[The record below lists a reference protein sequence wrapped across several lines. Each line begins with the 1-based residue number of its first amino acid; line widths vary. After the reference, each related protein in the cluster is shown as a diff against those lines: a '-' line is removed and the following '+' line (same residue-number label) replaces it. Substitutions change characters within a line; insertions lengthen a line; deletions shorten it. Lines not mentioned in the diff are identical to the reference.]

1 MNPHLKST
9 LLMALLG
16 CASPLAA
23 QVRDGGGGNVMVESL
38 PTLDPA
44 KELGTKIDASFT
56 VAAVGDL
63 TIMRPIGNSDDRN
76 TQAALKIIRDADLGY
91 GNMESNI
98 ADPPNYTGPLRGF
111 MAVKEV
117 APDIRSW
124 GIRVVTKAGNHGF
137 DSGPEGLLSTIRLLE
152 DAGVQY
158 AGSGR
163 NLTEARA
170 ARFVELPKGRVGIM
184 GLFSVG
190 FGTAFGG
197 PPLNDNAT
205 RAADAWGNYTPA
217 QAGQATLR
225 VDQAYNVTQ
234 QNLDALCTAQNSLF
248 VVNAEIT
255 APRKAPAACPTPTVS
270 IGNNKYKVGD
280 PGLISHTIDPE
291 DLRQALRSVRGGK
304 QYADFMLA
312 TIHAHQGKWA
322 AEAFPEET
330 STPDFLIELA
340 HKAIDDGADAFM
352 GTGPHAL
359 RGIEIY
365 KGKPIFYGLGQF
377 VRQSDWRTPTRPD
390 FDAFGTTPD
399 TTELT
404 TAELGVLRTAGPGF
418 RHREMYDSIIALS
431 RFDKGKL
438 QEIRLY
444 PIDLGFDRPLSK
456 VGIPAL
462 AHGEQAQRIL
472 QHMQKVS
479 APFGTTIRVEGEVGL
494 IRVADPARR

>member
-1 MNPHLKST
+1 
-9 LLMALLG
+9 
-16 CASPLAA
+16 
-23 QVRDGGGGNVMVESL
+23 MVEPL

-44 KELGTKIDASFT
+44 KELATKITEPFT

-63 TIMRPIGNSDDRN
+63 TIMRPIGATNDPDVR
-76 TQAALKIIRDADLGY
+76 AALKIIRDADLGY

-98 ADPPNYTGPLRGF
+98 ADPPAYTGPLRGF
-111 MAVKEV
+111 MGVKEV
-117 APDIRSW
+117 APDIRAW

-163 NLTEARA
+163 NLVEARA

-190 FGTAFGG
+190 FGTAFAG
-197 PPLNDNAT
+197 PPLGDNAT

-217 QAGQATLR
+217 QPGQATLR

-234 QNLDALCTAQNSLF
+234 ANLDALCTAKNSLY
-248 VVNAEIT
+248 VLNAEIT
-255 APRKAPAACPTPTVS
+255 TPRKAPAACPAPTVTM
-270 IGNNKYKVGD
+270 GNSTYRAGI
-280 PGLISHTIDPE
+280 PGLISHTTDPD

-312 TIHAHQGKWA
+312 TIHAHNGKWA

-340 HKAIDDGADAFM
+340 HKSIDNGADAFM
-352 GTGPHAL
+352 ATGPHAL

-365 KGKPIFYGLGQF
+365 KGRPIFYGLGQF

-390 FDAFGTTPD
+390 FEAFGTNPE
-399 TTELT
+399 TTNLT

-418 RHREMYDSIIALS
+418 RHREMYDSLIALS
-431 RFDKGKL
+431 KFDKGTL
-438 QEIRLY
+438 REVRLY
-444 PIDLGFDRPLSK
+444 PIDLGFDRPLSR
-456 VGIPAL
+456 VGIPGL
-462 AHGEQAQRIL
+462 AHGDQARRIL
-472 QHMQKVS
+472 QHLQKVS
-479 APFGTTIRVEGEVGL
+479 MPFGTVIRIDGEVGV
-494 IRVADPARR
+494 IAVTGQGRK